1 MTWLL
6 SIAGTL
12 LVCLTL
18 RDIFHTLWHPHG
30 FGSLGRQLFV
40 LVWWLT
46 GRRRTEVAGPLGI
59 LLVVGVWAAIIV
71 AGFTLIYL
79 PHMPE
84 GFNFGSSLQ
93 PARSSDLVES
103 VYLSLVTV
111 GTLGYGD
118 ITPAY
123 PALRMLAPLQALM
136 GFVLFTAAIS
146 WVLQVYPALSR
157 RRALAK
163 RLSIMAE
170 TDTVGLMTT
179 GDPSVVTQLLHS
191 LVDDLL
197 TVRVDLL
204 QYGETYYFAEV
215 EPDLSLAANL
225 PYALD
230 LVAAGKQSDSPDVRH
245 HAAMLGQ
252 ATENIA
258 SSLTEYVDGATPREV
273 LHAFAED
280 HGHRVVRG

>member
-1 MTWLL
+1 MTWILG
-6 SIAGTL
+6 IAGAL
-12 LVCLTL
+12 LVAFTL
-18 RDIFHTLWHPHG
+18 RDIFHTLWHPRG
-30 FGSLGRQLFV
+30 FGSLGRKLFA
-40 LVWWLT
+40 LVWRVT
-46 GRRRTEVAGPLGI
+46 RRRPTEVAGPLGI
-59 LLVVGVWAAIIV
+59 LIVVGAWAAIIV
-71 AGFTLIYL
+71 AGWTLIYL
-79 PHMPE
+79 PHMPD

-93 PARSSDLVES
+93 PAKSSDLVES
-103 VYLSLVTV
+103 IYLSLVTV

-157 RRALAK
+157 RRAFAK
-163 RLSIMAE
+163 RLSVMAE
-170 TDTVGLMTT
+170 TDTVSLMTS
-179 GDPSVVTQLLHS
+179 GEPSVVSQLLHA

-204 QYGETYYFAEV
+204 QYGETYYFAEA

-230 LVAAGKQSDSPDVRH
+230 LAAAGRQSPSLDVRH
-245 HAAMLGQ
+245 HAAMLEQ
-252 ATENIA
+252 AVENTA
-258 SSLTEYVDGATPREV
+258 SSLTEYVDGATAREV

-280 HGHRVVRG
+280 HGHRVVRD